1 MFNVHVPLYMIFT
14 NEKYLVCFIEKLCC
28 PNHVSSGNDQ
38 HDHVGHHLD
47 RQDSHLVLLL
57 LFSYGELL
65 VSLEAVR
72 EECLNHPYL
81 ATIDNTEG
89 ETDDKK
95 EDIAEDEHSSSCRIL
110 RGKIEEHNQTDHD
123 VEL

>member
-1 MFNVHVPLYMIFT
+1 M
-14 NEKYLVCFIEKLCC
+14 
-28 PNHVSSGNDQ
+28 
-38 HDHVGHHLD
+38 GHHLD

-57 LFSYGELL
+57 LVSYGDLL

-72 EECLNHPYL
+72 EECLHHPYL

-95 EDIAEDEHSSSCRIL
+95 EDIAEDEHSRGWWIL
-110 RGKIEEHNQTDHD
+110 FGKVEEHNEADDD
-123 VEL
+123 VEYTRNYALANTDNFKNTNISRIPVSVQAKIDKDDIQNRNN